1 MLAALLVSAVR
12 KTWWQ
17 SFNSLPPLASSS
29 SALLP
34 SNASHLRYSLLRS
47 LKLLRRQMT
56 LFQLGGAEF
65 SGCYILGHSVLQ
77 PALASILIKN
87 GWVVPGGPH
96 WIKEVIKYQLSSA
109 GLAVEQ
115 QLEVWWAELTLDQRL
130 RAALLE

>member
-17 SFNSLPPLASSS
+17 SFNSLPPLASSG
-29 SALLP
+29 ALLP
-34 SNASHLRYSLLRS
+34 ANASHLRYSLLRS
-47 LKLLRRQMT
+47 LKQLRRQMT
-56 LFQLGGAEF
+56 LFQLGGTEF
-65 SGCYILGHSVLQ
+65 SECYILGHSVLQ
-77 PALASILIKN
+77 PALAGILIKN

-96 WIKEVIKYQLSSA
+96 WVKEVIKYQLSST

-115 QLEVWWAELTLDQRL
+115 QLELWWAELTLDQRL

>member
-17 SFNSLPPLASSS
+17 SFNSLPPLASSG
-29 SALLP
+29 AQLP

-56 LFQLGGAEF
+56 LFQLGGTEF
-65 SGCYILGHSVLQ
+65 SECYILGHSVLQ
-77 PALASILIKN
+77 PALAGILIKN
-87 GWVVPGGPH
+87 GWVVPGGAH
-96 WIKEVIKYQLSSA
+96 WVKEVIKYQLSFT